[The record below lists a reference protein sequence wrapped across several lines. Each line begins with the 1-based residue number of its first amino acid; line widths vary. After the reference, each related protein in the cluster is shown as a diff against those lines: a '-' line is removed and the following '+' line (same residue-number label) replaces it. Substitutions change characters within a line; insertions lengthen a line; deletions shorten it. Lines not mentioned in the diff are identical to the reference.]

1 MNSWTEKSDGDG
13 VRGVVQL
20 LKLVEVAGDVEAAEV
35 AMEGL
40 AFVFQPLEKGFYVTA
55 VGEDGLRTFAVCLQ
69 RLDERSDDV
78 FGVYGHVRNSFL
90 ERWSYDLLASN
101 MVKCKKPPEDF
112 CVLRGRVLVAE
123 Y

>member
-1 MNSWTEKSDGDG
+1 MIEAVQTVDFLVDG

-55 VGEDGLRTFAVCLQ
+55 VGDDGLRTFTICLQ
-69 RLDERSDDV
+69 VLDERIDS
-78 FGVYGHVRNSFL
+78 G
-90 ERWSYDLLASN
+90 
-101 MVKCKKPPEDF
+101 
-112 CVLRGRVLVAE
+112 
-123 Y
+123 